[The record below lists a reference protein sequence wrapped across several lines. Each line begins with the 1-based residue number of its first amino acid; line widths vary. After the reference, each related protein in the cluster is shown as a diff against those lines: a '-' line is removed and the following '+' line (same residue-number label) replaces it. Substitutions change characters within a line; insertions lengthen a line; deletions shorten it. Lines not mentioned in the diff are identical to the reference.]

1 LLRSSSALKVE
12 EFSLRV
18 RGTEMGEPSASSA
31 PAGAAG
37 ATEDLQAMELRRL
50 RALVDADLQATRT
63 LHAPDFELVDPRGGV
78 HGLEEYLG
86 GLAAGA
92 VAYRRFDP
100 VSDIEVVVSGDLAVA
115 HYRARIEVLV
125 QGLPPQALEAWH
137 TNCYR
142 RAQDAGGWQLVW
154 AQETAIAG

>member
-1 LLRSSSALKVE
+1 
-12 EFSLRV
+12 
-18 RGTEMGEPSASSA
+18 MGEPLASSA

-37 ATEDLQAMELRRL
+37 STEDLRADELRRL
-50 RALVDADLQATRT
+50 RALVAADVQATRT
-63 LHAPDFELVDPRGGV
+63 LHAPDFRLVDPRGGV
-78 HGLEEYLG
+78 HGLEEYLE

-100 VSDIEVVVSGDLAVA
+100 VSDIEVHVSGDLAVT
-115 HYRARIEVLV
+115 HYRSRIEVLV

-142 RAQDAGGWQLVW
+142 RAQETGGWQVVW
-154 AQETAIAG
+154 AQETAVTG